1 MRLDGKFDG
10 KKTKIGSLGL
20 FISGLLTLG
29 TLAGVP
35 FAIAVS
41 TALFSFAIIIYG
53 FYDRTVKNHQNRY
66 EEIKKQSK
74 TLEEWRGRFKKPPMM

>member
-1 MRLDGKFDG
+1 MRLGG
-10 KKTKIGSLGL
+10 KKTKTGSLGL

-29 TLAGVP
+29 TLVGVP
-35 FAIAVS
+35 FAIPVS
-41 TALFSFAIIIYG
+41 IALFSFAIIIYG

-66 EEIKKQSK
+66 EEMQKQSK